1 MVPIRPVG
9 DAFGTL
15 AGGSGRSVGG
25 GMARAM
31 AKRRAR
37 SVGAAVALAVA
48 VLLVARCGGPGAPSP
63 SPSTSSTTASTVARP
78 APTSTDPPGTSAA
91 TTSSVPGTSATT
103 TSGVPGS
110 GGAASTAEEL
120 LAGLVVRTA
129 DPAAPYVRDLFD
141 GGGWAYDPETGC
153 NTRERVLIDESVIEP
168 QVDDR
173 CRTTLGR
180 WRSLYDGATTDDPA
194 DLQVDHVVPLAD
206 AWRSGAAAWTSE
218 RRLAFANDLTSPDTL
233 LAVSGSTN
241 MSKGDSTPA
250 EWLPPDPTARCPY
263 VEQWVRV
270 KAAWDLS
277 VTAPEKQALA
287 RLLAAC

>member
-1 MVPIRPVG
+1 M
-9 DAFGTL
+9 GT
-15 AGGSGRSVGG
+15 
-25 GMARAM
+25 
-31 AKRRAR
+31 
-37 SVGAAVALAVA
+37 AVALAVA
-48 VLLVARCGGPGAPSP
+48 VLLVARCGGPGD
-63 SPSTSSTTASTVARP
+63 PSTSPSSSTTSSATSSTAART
-78 APTSTDPPGTSAA
+78 APTSTAPPGTSAT
-91 TTSSVPGTSATT
+91 TTSSVPGTSPTT
-103 TSGVPGS
+103 TAGGPGP

-129 DPAAPYVRDLFD
+129 DPAAPYVRDRFD

-206 AWRSGAAAWTSE
+206 AWRSGAAGWTPE

-233 LAVSGSTN
+233 LAVTGSTN

-270 KAAWDLS
+270 KAAWGLS
-277 VTAPEKQALA
+277 VTAPEQRALA
-287 RLLAAC
+287 RLLATC